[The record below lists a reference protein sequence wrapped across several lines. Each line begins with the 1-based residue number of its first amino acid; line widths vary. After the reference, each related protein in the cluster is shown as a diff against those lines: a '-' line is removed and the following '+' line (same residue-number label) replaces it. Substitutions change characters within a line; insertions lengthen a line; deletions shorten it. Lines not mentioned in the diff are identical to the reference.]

1 MRIEEEKLRRLITEQ
16 AAEWHV
22 IHEDGA
28 LDSQQAQAFMR
39 WLRTSPVHVAEYL
52 TIAGLAKDV
61 ANAAHESNTP
71 LDELLSRDGESVRVL
86 RPGTPESVAVPA
98 AQHSS
103 PAPRRPSAHGNRAHY
118 SRRRPFA
125 RWAVAFAMV
134 VFASLAWLA
143 VSHWPSQKPQTG
155 AYATRHGEVRGL
167 HLPDNTF
174 VQLDSDST
182 IAIRFDGRSR
192 QVDVER
198 GQAYF
203 KVAEDP
209 ARPFSVKVGASLIR
223 DIGTAFDVYRDPVET
238 TITVAQGH
246 VEVANVSGG
255 SEAGGGGAPWLEH
268 EGATPSGERIAALG
282 AGEQVRISS
291 SGRVTFH
298 DNVDVEQIL
307 AWRHGRIAFDGQ
319 PIASVVAEFNRY
331 NDVHVSVVD
340 PHIGALPITGT
351 FDSHDLATFLAFLR
365 SLPGVRLETH
375 GQEVIVTASRGAI
388 RHRR

>member
-1 MRIEEEKLRRLITEQ
+1 MQTEEEKLRRLIAEQ

-22 IHEDGA
+22 IHEDGG

-39 WLRTSPVHVAEYL
+39 WLRSSPVHVAEYL
-52 TIAGLAKDV
+52 AIAGLANDV
-61 ANAAHESNTP
+61 AGAAHQSKES
-71 LDELLSRDGESVRVL
+71 LDELLSSDGESVRVL
-86 RPGTPESVAVPA
+86 RPDTPESIAVAA

-103 PAPRRPSAHGNRAHY
+103 PAHCRPSAHRSRAHY

-125 RWAVAFAMV
+125 RWAAAFGMV

-143 VSHWPSQKPQTG
+143 VSHWSSQKPQTG
-155 AYATRHGEVRGL
+155 TYATRHGEVRGL

-192 QVDVER
+192 RVDVER

-203 KVAEDP
+203 RVAEDP
-209 ARPFSVKVGASLIR
+209 ARPFSVKVAGSLIR
-223 DIGTAFDVYRDPVET
+223 DIGTAFDVYRHLVET
-238 TITVAQGH
+238 TITVAQGY
-246 VEVANVSGG
+246 VEVANISGD
-255 SEAGGGGAPWLEH
+255 SKAADGGGAWLEH
-268 EGATPSGERIAALG
+268 KGATPSGKRIAELG

-291 SGRVTFH
+291 SGQVTFH
-298 DNVDVEQIL
+298 DNVDVAQIL
-307 AWRHGRIAFDGQ
+307 AWRHGRIAFDDQ

-331 NDVHVSVVD
+331 NDVQVRVGD
-340 PHIGALPITGT
+340 PHIGALSITGT
-351 FDSHDLATFLAFLR
+351 FDSHDVATFLAFLR

-375 GQEVIVTASRGAI
+375 GHEVIVTASRGAI